1 VAKAQEEYLWSEAA
15 EQMEQ
20 PAAAPSEIPPFE
32 RGAEQKE
39 VAFEQLSPPIEDAYW
54 PQQPEAPSVE
64 MEQALEIS
72 PVEVGEQPMQTAE
85 PWEIAADLGA
95 PEPSPHGAI
104 EMEPVEQIEPIEP
117 TSFEEGAPEIVSS
130 VPMEQAAEIE
140 IPMEVEQPYAEIP
153 TMEEAAFVEEPA
165 VFEASPEAEAPIEAP
180 VFEEAV
186 PEPEPAAYEE
196 PQVPEAPVFEV
207 PAETEAPIETPVFEA
222 APEPEPAA
230 FEEPAA
236 PEPAALVL
244 EGEAEAIEVQEPAPA
259 EEVLIE
265 PPSFEA
271 VEAEVSAPPIPAGVK
286 ERIEEAGAEISK
298 AAGLS
303 SIPEELLQLIVDK
316 IEKIAW
322 EVIPQI
328 AEAVVTERIEKLE
341 KKKQG

>member
-1 VAKAQEEYLWSEAA
+1 
-15 EQMEQ
+15 MEQ

-165 VFEASPEAEAPIEAP
+165 AFETTAEAETPIEAP

-196 PQVPEAPVFEV
+196 PQAPEAPVFE
-207 PAETEAPIETPVFEA
+207 A
-222 APEPEPAA
+222 APEPAA